1 MNDQMTNQTGAD
13 PMPDPSATHGLR
25 RRATLAAL
33 APFVLVLAACSSS
46 SSSSEPPASQAA
58 ASQAAASEAAA
69 SEAQTSQA
77 PASQAAGGTT
87 VTLKGLAF
95 SAAEITV
102 PVGKVTFVNE
112 DAVPHVLAEGENGVE
127 VASPRVQKVSIA
139 GGTTGEMDFTVAGDY
154 HITCTI
160 HHAMNMDIHVQ

>member
-1 MNDQMTNQTGAD
+1 
-13 PMPDPSATHGLR
+13 MPDSSATHGLR
-25 RRATLAAL
+25 RRTTLAAL

-46 SSSSEPPASQAA
+46 GSSSAAPASQAAASQAPASQAA
-58 ASQAAASEAAA
+58 ASQAAAS
-69 SEAQTSQA
+69 QA
-77 PASQAAGGTT
+77 PGGTT

-95 SAAEITV
+95 SEAEITV

-112 DAVPHVLAEGENGVE
+112 DSVPHLLAEGENGVE

-160 HHAMNMDIHVQ
+160 HHAMNMEIHVQ

>member
-1 MNDQMTNQTGAD
+1 
-13 PMPDPSATHGLR
+13 MPDSSATHGLR
-25 RRATLAAL
+25 RRTTLAAL
-33 APFVLVLAACSSS
+33 GPFVLVLAACSSS
-46 SSSSEPPASQAA
+46 GSSGAAPASQAA
-58 ASQAAASEAAA
+58 ASQAPASQAAA
-69 SEAQTSQA
+69 SQAPASQA
-77 PASQAAGGTT
+77 PASQAASGTT

-95 SAAEITV
+95 SVAEITV

-112 DAVPHVLAEGENGVE
+112 DSVPHLLAEGENGVE

-160 HHAMNMDIHVQ
+160 HHAMNMEIHVQ